1 MTQTPTP
8 TPATARVRESGEG
21 VELDIET
28 VLAEY
33 QAQVA
38 ALTHQLVLARAQIAQ
53 LQK

>member
-8 TPATARVRESGEG
+8 TPVQEPREGI
-21 VELDIET
+21 ELDIET

-33 QAQVA
+33 QAQIA
-38 ALTHQLVLARAQIAQ
+38 QLTHQLVLARAQIAQ